1 MAYGNVSTPGV
12 TLSEMAAAIERQK
25 GAANGLAGLDAN
37 GKIQQMPTAVD
48 VGALPVLLV
57 TEVTDFDTLYVAG
70 QIVCYKVKA
79 TPGDHAPTKS
89 AWGTLIA
96 SDCGTKWQIF
106 IADNG
111 ASVYYRTRNGA
122 WTSFLPLTGGTM
134 TGILNSQS
142 HINAGKASLNQTNG
156 LMMHS
161 TYKADT
167 SQGKWW
173 APLTLPDASGDNSG
187 TAVILQTGGATFV
200 GGGEA
205 GTQLYNA
212 LMSAGTITGATE
224 KVWVASDTTIDLVV
238 NCQTIANR
246 KTVSINAAGK
256 VTAPGGF
263 AGDLSAGNITAGTMK
278 GVVAAQNNTA
288 YTTKQVRNVT
298 LSTAAASG
306 GGNGDLFFTYV

>member
-111 ASVYYRTRNGA
+111 DRKSV
-122 WTSFLPLTGGTM
+122 
-134 TGILNSQS
+134 
-142 HINAGKASLNQTNG
+142 
-156 LMMHS
+156 
-161 TYKADT
+161 
-167 SQGKWW
+167 
-173 APLTLPDASGDNSG
+173 
-187 TAVILQTGGATFV
+187 V
-200 GGGEA
+200 
-205 GTQLYNA
+205 
-212 LMSAGTITGATE
+212 
-224 KVWVASDTTIDLVV
+224 
-238 NCQTIANR
+238 
-246 KTVSINAAGK
+246 
-256 VTAPGGF
+256 
-263 AGDLSAGNITAGTMK
+263 
-278 GVVAAQNNTA
+278 
-288 YTTKQVRNVT
+288 
-298 LSTAAASG
+298 
-306 GGNGDLFFTYV
+306 